1 MVVTPDSKQMKQTK
15 QAKAD
20 MMAAS
25 TVPLVSVIVPNYN
38 HAPYLQERLD
48 SIRNQTFQDFELIV
62 LDDASTDDSVQI
74 IKACLAGYDY
84 QLIQNEQNS
93 GSTFK
98 QWDKGISFAK
108 GKYIWMAESDDVAEP
123 TLLEKL
129 VSSMESTDSALAYCQ
144 SLGIDEN
151 STVISEIKGWTDGYS
166 RHLWSN
172 NFSMDGNFFC
182 IQYMA
187 IKCVIPNASA
197 VLFRRDCYISPVVA
211 PPCLQLAGDWML
223 WIRILLQRRI
233 CFVAEPLN
241 RFRFLPGSVR
251 KTRHSIYFQEC
262 VRCTLYILDQTNA
275 WQSPAELLPLKRH
288 LLALWL
294 GIGLEPASPRNWVQR
309 RDAYGVLWKLH
320 GVRLAAMLLLAWP
333 ASVVRCTLPI
343 RMFLYLGCRSI
354 PGKLAAMK
362 HAGRGK

>member
-1 MVVTPDSKQMKQTK
+1 MLILVQAWSCGPWSVRGAYPESTDQSSRRRWSLTIKASDRLSHTRLKQMKQTK
-15 QAKAD
+15 QMRDEAD

-25 TVPLVSVIVPNYN
+25 KVPLVSVIVPNYN

-98 QWDKGISFAK
+98 QWDKGVSFAK

-129 VSSMESTDSALAYCQ
+129 VSSMEGTDSALAYCQ

-211 PPCLQLAGDWML
+211 PPCLRLAGDWML

-262 VRCTLYILDQTNA
+262 VRCTLYDTRPNECLAVSSRTAAIEAAPVGLVVRDWPGASLT
-275 WQSPAELLPLKRH
+275 AELG
-288 LLALWL
+288 AT
-294 GIGLEPASPRNWVQR
+294 S
-309 RDAYGVLWKLH
+309 
-320 GVRLAAMLLLAWP
+320 
-333 ASVVRCTLPI
+333 
-343 RMFLYLGCRSI
+343 
-354 PGKLAAMK
+354 
-362 HAGRGK
+362 